1 MKRESERRHRDKDK
15 MAAYDPF
22 NTDFVNCDSGSDYAS
37 SYRHA
42 SDGAHNANTYYDD
55 DPSTAKA
62 KMTIKNLSNAR
73 SAIKASTNKTADNM
87 FQSNTAREI
96 LHELAGGKADGARA
110 AAKEPSSKSGTL
122 ASLASASSA
131 SNLYKR
137 FTPRK
142 KKRHNTAPNS
152 ENFMDYMA
160 ERDAFKY
167 VSRASYKSTGLQLKR
182 NLIGNYLHFRRI
194 IVLETTW
201 TWRWCYAQINRKIP
215 YQDHRMLFVRP
226 WAKAENIFS
235 TKPIDFER
243 RNAGN
248 DAFRARSPGN

>member
-22 NTDFVNCDSGSDYAS
+22 NTDFVSCDSGSDYAS

-42 SDGAHNANTYYDD
+42 NDGAHNAKTYYDD

-96 LHELAGGKADGARA
+96 LHELAGSKADGARA
-110 AAKEPSSKSGTL
+110 AAKEPSSKSSTL

-167 VSRASYKSTGLQLKR
+167 VSLAACISKIHR
-182 NLIGNYLHFRRI
+182 
-194 IVLETTW
+194 VLAETKVYW
-201 TWRWCYAQINRKIP
+201 E
-215 YQDHRMLFVRP
+215 FVS
-226 WAKAENIFS
+226 IFV
-235 TKPIDFER
+235 KQ
-243 RNAGN
+243 NN
-248 DAFRARSPGN
+248 RARDDLDMEVVLRSSQPENTISGPPDVIRSALGQSREYLFDKTN